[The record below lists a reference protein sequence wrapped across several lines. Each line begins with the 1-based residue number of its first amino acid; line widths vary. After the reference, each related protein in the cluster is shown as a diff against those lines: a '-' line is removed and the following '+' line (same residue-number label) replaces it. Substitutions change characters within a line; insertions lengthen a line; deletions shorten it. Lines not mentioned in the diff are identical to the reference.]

1 MATFVKHSACVSCSS
16 SDALAH
22 YSDGSQYC
30 FSCGYSSRRTRPA
43 FPELSDKLD
52 EDEQQLVLP
61 YDCSHDFPEEVYNWI
76 KPTTITIAELI
87 KHDYYYS
94 ARAGGLLRVFWRIE
108 MPGLGSTNEHSK
120 SGQHSKR
127 PGAILD
133 AYEVRYFFRG
143 SKKGGSAAGPKSKFR
158 GSKENTYAFSS
169 PNEEANLQRLKE
181 HQRQCLVIVEDS
193 LSSIRV
199 GRHCTSMPLFGSSI
213 SNSKLV
219 KAIKP
224 FEEIIVWLDSDKFPQ
239 AQAISSRI
247 KSLGKK
253 SRVIYTEK
261 DPKYVDDS
269 EIKKLVGN

>member
-43 FPELSDKLD
+43 FKEID

-94 ARAGGLLRVFWRIE
+94 ARAGGLLRVFRRTE
-108 MPGLGSTNEHSK
+108 MPRLDSANEHSE

-127 PGAILD
+127 PGTILD
-133 AYEVRYFFRG
+133 AYEVRYFFREPE
-143 SKKGGSAAGPKSKFR
+143 KGGPAAGPKSKFR
-158 GSKENTYAFSS
+158 GSKENVFAFSS
-169 PNEEANLQRLKE
+169 PNEEANLQRLV
-181 HQRQCLVIVEDS
+181 LVEDS
-193 LSSIRV
+193 LSSICV

-219 KAIKP
+219 KAVKP
-224 FEEIIVWLDSDKFPQ
+224 FEEIIVWLDSDKFIQ

-253 SRVIYTEK
+253 SWVIYTDE
-261 DPKYVDDS
+261 DPKYCNNIEELLNANS
-269 EIKKLVGN
+269 

>member
-43 FPELSDKLD
+43 FTELD
-52 EDEQQLVLP
+52 EDEQQLVIP

-87 KHDYYYS
+87 KYDYYYS
-94 ARAGGLLRVFWRIE
+94 ARAGGLLRVFWRTE
-108 MPGLGSTNEHSK
+108 VPLLGSTNEHSQ
-120 SGQHSKR
+120 SAPSTTR
-127 PGAILD
+127 EPRLLD
-133 AYEVRYFFRG
+133 AYELRFFFRDPEGARVG
-143 SKKGGSAAGPKSKFR
+143 SSPKSKFR
-158 GSKENTYAFSS
+158 GSKENVFAFAS
-169 PNEEANLQRLKE
+169 PNEKADLQRIK
-181 HQRQCLVIVEDS
+181 RLVLVEDS

-219 KAIKP
+219 KAVKS

-247 KSLGKK
+247 RSLGKQA
-253 SRVIYTEK
+253 RVVYTEK

>member
-43 FPELSDKLD
+43 FKEFD

-94 ARAGGLLRVFWRIE
+94 ARAGGLLRVFWRTKVS
-108 MPGLGSTNEHSK
+108 GLDSSDEYIHSRAT
-120 SGQHSKR
+120 SER
-127 PGAILD
+127 TGAILD

-143 SKKGGSAAGPKSKFR
+143 QEKGGSAIRPKSKFR
-158 GSKENTYAFSS
+158 GSKENVFAFSS
-169 PNEEANLQRLKE
+169 PNEEANLQCLKGE
-181 HQRQCLVIVEDS
+181 PKRQCLVIVEDS

-199 GRHCTSMPLFGSSI
+199 GRSCTALPLFGSSI

-219 KAIKP
+219 KAVKP

-247 KSLGKK
+247 RSLGKQA
-253 SRVIYTEK
+253 RVVYTEK

-269 EIKKLVGN
+269 EIKRLICIS

>member
-43 FPELSDKLD
+43 FSELD

-61 YDCSHDFPEEVYNWI
+61 YDCSHDFPEAVYNWI

-94 ARAGGLLRVFWRIE
+94 ERAGGLLRVFWRRAV
-108 MPGLGSTNEHSK
+108 PAVDSTNEFSQPSRNDGRK
-120 SGQHSKR
+120 S
-127 PGAILD
+127 ALLD
-133 AYEVRYFFRG
+133 GFEVRYFLQRKEG
-143 SKKGGSAAGPKSKFR
+143 SRDQLASPKSKFR
-158 GSKENTYAFSS
+158 GSKETIFAFSS
-169 PNEEANLQRLKE
+169 PNEEADLQRLT
-181 HQRQCLVIVEDS
+181 IVEDS

-219 KAIKP
+219 KAVKP

-253 SRVIYTEK
+253 SRVIYTDL
-261 DPKYVDDS
+261 DPKYCNNIEELLNANS
-269 EIKKLVGN
+269 